1 GIARVDGTGCGAG
14 PGRHARWHSGTMR
27 IAILGMG
34 NMGRAFAARALET
47 RHQTTVWNR
56 SPGRAEALVA
66 ARAKEA
72 GSPSGAVAD
81 ADVVLVVLADDGAVL
96 DVCLGADGVLRSLG
110 PEALF
115 ANVSTVSP

>member
-47 RHQTTVWNR
+47 GHQTTVWNR
-56 SPGRAEALVA
+56 SPGRAQALVA
-66 ARAKEA
+66 
-72 GSPSGAVAD
+72 
-81 ADVVLVVLADDGAVL
+81 DGAVEARSPARAG
-96 DVCLGADGVLRSLG
+96 DRAGGRVCGSGRGRAALGVCFGPAGVLRSFG
-110 PEALF
+110 PASLF
-115 ANVSTVSP
+115 ASVGT